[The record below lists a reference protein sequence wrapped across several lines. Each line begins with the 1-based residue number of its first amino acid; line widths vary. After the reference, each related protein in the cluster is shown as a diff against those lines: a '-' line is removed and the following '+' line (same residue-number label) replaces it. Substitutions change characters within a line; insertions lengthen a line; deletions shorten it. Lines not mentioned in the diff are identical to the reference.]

1 MHRNESEL
9 RAYLDQELQPDQ
21 MIAVREHVQQ
31 CAHCSSRLA
40 SIQKVMENVQDVL
53 AKTASNPSSGSYSSR
68 QALIKLT
75 DRQKESQMKSIF
87 KRPVFVLT
95 SLVLVIAIALAF
107 SPVRAFASS
116 FLSLFR
122 VEQVKVVSF
131 DPATLDKYQN
141 SMQGSQDQ
149 IEQYFKQ
156 NVTTTKQGEYQK
168 VATVDAAANLAGF
181 KPLVPGNT
189 DVTSLGVNPSEH
201 MELVLNTDLFNS
213 VFEGLGHPET
223 KLPAEMN
230 GKKVTVDVPAFVTL
244 GIGTCAQITD
254 AEKASIPGGST
265 DCTGLI
271 EMPSPTVNA
280 PDGLDVSGLSQTV
293 LQIMGMSPEDARS
306 FSESTDW
313 TTTLVIPV
321 PTGEGVKS
329 TQVNIGSIPGTLI
342 TDEKTSHYTLIWFK
356 NGLILSLFGT
366 GSSDAAIQTAVN
378 IR

>member
-31 CAHCSSRLA
+31 CTQCSYRLA
-40 SIQKVMENVQDVL
+40 SIQKIMENVQSVL
-53 AKTASNPSSGSYSSR
+53 ANSASIPSSNAYSPR

-87 KRPVFVLT
+87 KRPIFVLT

-131 DPATLDKYQN
+131 DPASLDKYQS

-149 IEQYFKQ
+149 IEQYLKA
-156 NVTTTKQGEYQK
+156 NITTTKQGTYQK
-168 VATVDAAANLAGF
+168 VTTLDGATNLAGF

-189 DVTSLGVNPSEH
+189 DITSLGVNPAEH

-213 VFEGLGHPET
+213 VFESLGHPET
-223 KLPAEMN
+223 KLPAELN
-230 GKKVTVDVPAFVTL
+230 GKKVTVDVPLLLPLALELARQPQMLKRLASLARPAT
-244 GIGTCAQITD
+244 AQ
-254 AEKASIPGGST
+254 A
-265 DCTGLI
+265 
-271 EMPSPTVNA
+271 
-280 PDGLDVSGLSQTV
+280 
-293 LQIMGMSPEDARS
+293 
-306 FSESTDW
+306 
-313 TTTLVIPV
+313 
-321 PTGEGVKS
+321 
-329 TQVNIGSIPGTLI
+329 
-342 TDEKTSHYTLIWFK
+342 
-356 NGLILSLFGT
+356 
-366 GSSDAAIQTAVN
+366 
-378 IR
+378 